1 MLEGELFGGVLQL
14 KVDSGDD
21 VTVVG
26 QYGRNVDTP
35 GLAFNS
41 CSQLD
46 KHFTSHINNKTKL
59 DNRGEFVEHLSQT

>member
-1 MLEGELFGGVLQL
+1 VLEGKLLGGVLQL

-35 GLAFNS
+35 GLAFDS
-41 CSQLD
+41 CVQLD
-46 KHFTSHINNKTKL
+46 KHFTSQHK
-59 DNRGEFVEHLSQT
+59 